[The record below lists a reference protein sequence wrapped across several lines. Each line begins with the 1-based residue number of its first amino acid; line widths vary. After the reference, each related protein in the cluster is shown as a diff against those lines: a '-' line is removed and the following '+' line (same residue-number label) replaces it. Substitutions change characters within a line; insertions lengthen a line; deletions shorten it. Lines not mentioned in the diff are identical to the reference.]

1 MKKYKLNILTF
12 LLLIPIFAI
21 GQIPKGHFLDADKTA
36 ERGYKVKPF
45 KQEKEGIYHYAVLT
59 ELPFE
64 NNCESGLS
72 EKEQIACSEKNL
84 RNFIYPKL
92 SSELNFKGN
101 VYVYLTITEDAQITD
116 ITVNSYPNSESTN
129 NLIEEAIKTVEFKP
143 GKFENEI
150 VKSRLWTSFT
160 FPSSSK
166 ELFSESFEKMEQ
178 DENPEYKNYENLIFD
193 ASNYIFS
200 NPIYPNGTEFGAAN
214 KIIGFWKNKDTG
226 LNIPI
231 GSDFYKV
238 LTNQNQQQ
246 YLYMI
251 AMMNYSLDQKIN
263 HNRILECKPKEGQKY
278 SEQEDV
284 KEVQLGGAKILLEF
298 IGNEKNNVPM
308 TSKTKKYYKAYEK
321 NKLDKQLF
329 E

>member
-12 LLLIPIFAI
+12 LLLVPIFAI

-36 ERGYKVKPF
+36 ERGYKAKPF

-64 NNCESGLS
+64 NDCDSALS
-72 EKEQIACSEKNL
+72 EKEQIACSEQNL

-92 SSELNFKGN
+92 PSEIKFKGN
-101 VYVYLTITEDAQITD
+101 VYVYLTVTEDSKVTD
-116 ITVNSYPNSESTN
+116 ITVSSYPNSESTN
-129 NLIEEAIKTVEFKP
+129 NLIKEVLNSIEFRP

-166 ELFSESFEKMEQ
+166 ELFSVSLAKMQE
-178 DENPEYKNYENLIFD
+178 DRNPKYEDYENLIFD
-193 ASNYIFS
+193 ASQYIFS
-200 NPIYPNGTEFGAAN
+200 NPVYPNGTEFKSAAQ
-214 KIIGFWKNKDTG
+214 IVGFWMNKDIG
-226 LNIPI
+226 MGIPTF
-231 GSDFYKV
+231 GKFYDA
-238 LTNQNQQQ
+238 LTNENKQQ
-246 YLYMI
+246 YLYAVAMI
-251 AMMNYSLDQKIN
+251 NYVLDQKLN
-263 HNRILECKPKEGQKY
+263 HNRILKCKPKDGQKY
-278 SEQEDV
+278 NEQEDV

-298 IGNEKNNVPM
+298 IGDEKNNVPM
-308 TSKTKKYYKAYEK
+308 TSKTKKYFKAYKKGELEEK
-321 NKLDKQLF
+321 IF

>member
-12 LLLIPIFAI
+12 LLLIPSFAI

-84 RNFIYPKL
+84 RNLIYPKL
-92 SSELNFKGN
+92 TSKLNFKGN

-116 ITVNSYPNSESTN
+116 LTVNSYPNSESTN
-129 NLIEEAIKTVEFKP
+129 DLIEEAIKTVEFKP

-193 ASNYIFS
+193 ACNYIFS
-200 NPIYPNGTEFGAAN
+200 NPIYPNGTEFIAAN
-214 KIIGFWKNKDTG
+214 KIIGFWKNRDTG

-263 HNRILECKPKEGQKY
+263 YNRILECKPKEGQKY

-308 TSKTKKYYKAYEK
+308 SSKTEKYYKAYEK
-321 NKLDKQLF
+321 NKLDKELF

>member
-1 MKKYKLNILTF
+1 MKKYKLYILTF
-12 LLLIPIFAI
+12 LLLFPVFAI
-21 GQIPKGHFLDADKTA
+21 GQIPNGHFLDADKTT
-36 ERGYKVKPF
+36 EKGYKVKPF
-45 KQEKEGIYHYAVLT
+45 KQEKEGIYHYAILT
-59 ELPFE
+59 ELPFK
-64 NNCESGLS
+64 NDCDSGLS

-92 SSELNFKGN
+92 SSEINFKGN
-101 VYVYLTITEDAQITD
+101 VYIYLTITEDAQISD
-116 ITVNSYPNSESTN
+116 ITVSSYPNSELTN
-129 NLIEEAIKTVEFKP
+129 KLIEEAIKKVEFKP
-143 GKFENEI
+143 AKFENEI

-166 ELFSESFEKMEQ
+166 ELFSESFEKMKQ

-193 ASNYIFS
+193 ASNYVFS

-238 LTNQNQQQ
+238 LTNQKQQQ

-263 HNRILECKPKEGQKY
+263 HNRILECKPIEGQKY

-298 IGNEKNNVPM
+298 IGNAKNNVPM
-308 TSKTKKYYKAYEK
+308 TSKTKIFYKAYEK
-321 NKLDKQLF
+321 NKLDKELF
-329 E
+329 

>member
-1 MKKYKLNILTF
+1 MKKYKLNILAF
-12 LLLIPIFAI
+12 LLLVPIFAI

-64 NNCESGLS
+64 NDCDSGLS

-92 SSELNFKGN
+92 TSEINFKGN
-101 VYVYLTITEDAQITD
+101 IYAYLTITEDAQITD
-116 ITVNSYPNSESTN
+116 ITVSSYPNSESTN
-129 NLIEEAIKTVEFKP
+129 NLIKEAIKTVEFKP

-166 ELFSESFEKMEQ
+166 KLFSESFEKMKQ

-193 ASNYIFS
+193 ASNYILS

-251 AMMNYSLDQKIN
+251 SMMNYSLDQKIN

-308 TSKTKKYYKAYEK
+308 NSKTKKYYKAYEK
-321 NKLDKQLF
+321 NKLDKELF